1 MDSNLPPTQPPQMP
15 QVPPQI
21 TAEQLEEMKAIAR
34 QQAIQQTF
42 TQRAVEPP
50 TPQKVVYV
58 RRNLTVAEV
67 IAVFIISCGVVV
79 GLQAGWNFAT
89 NLLPRIEVKVN

>member
-1 MDSNLPPTQPPQMP
+1 MDSNLPPTQPPK
-15 QVPPQI
+15 VPSQI
-21 TAEQLEEMKAIAR
+21 TAQQLEEMKALAR

-42 TQRAVEPP
+42 SQKAVETPP
-50 TPQKVVYV
+50 ASPKVVYV

-67 IAVFIISCGVVV
+67 IAVFIISCGVVI

-89 NLLPRIEVKVN
+89 NFLPRIEVKVN